1 MDIAKE
7 VLRLLAEKNLKITT
21 AESCTGGLV
30 AKLITDV
37 PGSSAFFDMG
47 FVTYSNEAKAKLL
60 GVEQQTLEKHGA
72 VSAETAGQM
81 CRGAMKAANSH
92 IAVCATGIAGPG
104 GGSEEKPVG
113 LVFVGVCGRA
123 GTVVERCTFSGTR
136 DEIRSQTAEYA
147 LNLARKYICE
157 NY

>member
-21 AESCTGGLV
+21 AESCTGGLI

-60 GVEQQTLEKHGA
+60 GVEQQT
-72 VSAETAGQM
+72 
-81 CRGAMKAANSH
+81 
-92 IAVCATGIAGPG
+92 
-104 GGSEEKPVG
+104 
-113 LVFVGVCGRA
+113 
-123 GTVVERCTFSGTR
+123 
-136 DEIRSQTAEYA
+136 
-147 LNLARKYICE
+147 
-157 NY
+157 